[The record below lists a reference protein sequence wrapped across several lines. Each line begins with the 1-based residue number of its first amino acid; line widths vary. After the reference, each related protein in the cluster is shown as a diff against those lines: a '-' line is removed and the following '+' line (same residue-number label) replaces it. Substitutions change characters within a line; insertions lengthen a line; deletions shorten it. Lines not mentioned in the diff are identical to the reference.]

1 MTRWRR
7 RALWR
12 PMIRKCVECGKVTPS
27 EFHFHCASCIRG
39 EKKLTE
45 SLKRGK
51 IRKPPISRR
60 LPMLPVRY

>member
-39 EKKLTE
+39 GKKVDRIVEK
-45 SLKRGK
+45 GK
-51 IRKPPISRR
+51 NTKAA
-60 LPMLPVRY
+60 YF